1 MIRQG
6 RYTGRNRSRGF
17 TLVEMIIASMLAS
30 LLGMLLAGA
39 CITFGRPALE
49 VESRARITQEAILA
63 TQSFACDLGGF
74 LADSPGRTLSLSQY
88 QFDVSPWDVSQ
99 GTPPGTVL
107 LLNFQG
113 ASSGHPI
120 VITYR
125 LQGNLL
131 VRSNS
136 STGVVTTIA
145 KYVTGFS
152 VEQDPDPNYPKNVKI
167 TITIAYR
174 SFTTTYTLI
183 GVFPP

>member
-6 RYTGRNRSRGF
+6 RCTGRNRQRGF
-17 TLVEMIIASMLAS
+17 TVVEMIIVSMLAT

-39 CITFGRPALE
+39 CVAFGRPALE

-63 TQSFACDLGGF
+63 TQSLACDLGGF
-74 LADSPGRTLSLSQY
+74 LADSPGRTGNLGQY
-88 QFDVSPWDVSQ
+88 QFSVPPWDLSQ
-99 GTPPGTVL
+99 GDPAGTVL

-113 ASSGHPI
+113 ASSLDPPI
-120 VITYR
+120 VITYQ

-145 KYVTGFS
+145 KYMTGFS
-152 VEQDPDPNYPKNVKI
+152 VEQDPGNANNVHI

-174 SFTTTYTLI
+174 YFTTTYTLI
-183 GVFPP
+183 GVNPS